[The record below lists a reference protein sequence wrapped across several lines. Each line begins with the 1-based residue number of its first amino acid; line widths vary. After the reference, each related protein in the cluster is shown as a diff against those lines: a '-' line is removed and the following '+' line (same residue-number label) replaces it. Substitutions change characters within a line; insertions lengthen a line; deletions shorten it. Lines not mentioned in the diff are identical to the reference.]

1 MNRIYKTIRGKTVK
15 FGEFEGTIC
24 GFGDGTCIAATE
36 QKPLY
41 SFRKLDKG
49 TVIEIEEY
57 KDSKY
62 RYFYVNESDLPA
74 NKRKI

>member
-1 MNRIYKTIRGKTVK
+1 MNRVYKAIKGKTVK
-15 FGEFEGTIC
+15 FGTYSGIIC
-24 GFGDGTCIAATE
+24 GYGDATFIAATE
-36 QKPLY
+36 DKPPY

-49 TVIEIEEY
+49 TTIEEEY

>member
-1 MNRIYKTIRGKTVK
+1 MNRIYKTIKGKTVK
-15 FGEFEGTIC
+15 FGEYEGTIC
-24 GFGDGTCIAATE
+24 GFGDGTFIAATE

-49 TVIEIEEY
+49 TTIEEEY
-57 KDSKY
+57 KDNKY
-62 RYFYVNESDLPA
+62 RYFYVNESDIQS